1 MPVHFTEFLHT
12 GNHRGVHTA
21 KLGAP
26 LVEGGLAKFAVA
38 AKFFDGHA
46 CLRLLEGAEDLVIA
60 KPCGLYFRNSP
71 KFADLLS
78 LPWYC

>member
-1 MPVHFTEFLHT
+1 
-12 GNHRGVHTA
+12 
-21 KLGAP
+21 
-26 LVEGGLAKFAVA
+26 LAKFAVA